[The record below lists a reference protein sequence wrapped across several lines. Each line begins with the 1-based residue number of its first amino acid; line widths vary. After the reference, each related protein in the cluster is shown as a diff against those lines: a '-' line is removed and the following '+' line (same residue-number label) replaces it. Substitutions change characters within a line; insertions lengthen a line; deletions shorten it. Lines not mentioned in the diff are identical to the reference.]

1 MSDPAEGPS
10 SAGVGAKAP
19 APDALAG
26 LPERR
31 EPPLFA
37 RTLRPHRSMSATAGA
52 WCLGLAAAG
61 LTLPL
66 LPLLGTRAGWG
77 LLPFLLAALLGLDWA
92 FRRSH
97 ADARLSEELRL
108 WPDLITVVRRE
119 ARGGRVRHWHANPF
133 WVELRLHHDAA
144 LEKYLTLRGNG
155 REIELGAFLSPDERE
170 VLHRDLTAAL
180 AKMRHPGSPQPEGC

>member
-1 MSDPAEGPS
+1 MKDPAEGPS
-10 SAGVGAKAP
+10 PEGVGARAP
-19 APDALAG
+19 APSAVAG
-26 LPERR
+26 LPGRAG
-31 EPPLFA
+31 PPLFA

-61 LTLPL
+61 FALPL

-77 LLPFLLAALLGLDWA
+77 LLPFLVAALLGLDWA

-108 WPDLITVVRRE
+108 WPDLITVMRRE

-133 WVELRLHHDAA
+133 WVEVRLHHDAA

-180 AKMRHPGSPQPEGC
+180 AALRHPGAPQPQGC

>member
-1 MSDPAEGPS
+1 M
-10 SAGVGAKAP
+10 
-19 APDALAG
+19 AG
-26 LPERR
+26 LPERQD
-31 EPPLFA
+31 PPLFA
-37 RTLRPHRSMSATAGA
+37 RTLRPHRSMSATAGG

-66 LPLLGTRAGWG
+66 LPLLGTTAGWG
-77 LLPFLLAALLGLDWA
+77 MLPFLVAALLGLDWA

-119 ARGGRVRHWHANPF
+119 ARGGRIRHWHANPF
-133 WVELRLHHDAA
+133 WVEVRLHHDAT

-170 VLHRDLTAAL
+170 VIHHDLTMAL
-180 AKMRHPGSPQPEGC
+180 AAVRNRSAGSVQDC